1 MPSLDIL
8 FENNEGFVEEM
19 MLGSYLG
26 LSGIEVVEFKLLG
39 STGITLDFKRINF
52 KLLRELIGSVSCE
65 SALQGLGFQER

>member
-1 MPSLDIL
+1 MSRAGKVPSLDIL

-39 STGITLDFKRINF
+39 KKR
-52 KLLRELIGSVSCE
+52 KK
-65 SALQGLGFQER
+65 SAQVLPWILKE